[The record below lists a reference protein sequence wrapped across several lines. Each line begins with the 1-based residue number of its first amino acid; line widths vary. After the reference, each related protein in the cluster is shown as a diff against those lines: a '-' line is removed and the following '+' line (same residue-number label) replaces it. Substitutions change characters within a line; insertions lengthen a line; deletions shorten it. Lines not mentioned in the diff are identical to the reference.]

1 MALTGL
7 FFNDNMTA
15 SRLLKSLNS
24 SSPWMWSSPAPAW
37 ATPAPAAETPARSRT
52 PSPGSHRRRS
62 PRSALIIYVVIPA
75 SLLTIWLQEL
85 FHNIEQFT
93 KQAKKAAESLESAV
107 EASRS
112 KVIQSKNAGKETLE
126 DMDIV
131 RKNVVDDFKSALQK
145 LGDSNDNDKD
155 PHHATEIEEAE
166 VTSSEADPCSE
177 NHSKVTNTDSSS
189 CPQPPLEPSTRDRV
203 QVSCDWLLWSQY
215 WSVIGPVGD
224 SGGGHGGLAVHPACA
239 AEQPPARRPGGL
251 RRHPRQPR
259 HVHPRQPDPGLH
271 RGAAR

>member
-1 MALTGL
+1 MNVKFPRT
-7 FFNDNMTA
+7 
-15 SRLLKSLNS
+15 RLSNS
-24 SSPWMWSSPAPAW
+24 SSSGGDSRKESHSESRQSSEEIAQVC
-37 ATPAPAAETPARSRT
+37 
-52 PSPGSHRRRS
+52 SHY
-62 PRSALIIYVVIPA
+62 LDIPVT
-75 SLLTIWLQEL
+75 LLTIWLQEL

-155 PHHATEIEEAE
+155 PHHATETEEAE
-166 VTSSEADPCSE
+166 VTSSEADPCSQ

-189 CPQPPLEPSTRDRV
+189 CPQPPLEPATRDRV
-203 QVSCDWLLWSQY
+203 QVSCDWLL
-215 WSVIGPVGD
+215 
-224 SGGGHGGLAVHPACA
+224 
-239 AEQPPARRPGGL
+239 
-251 RRHPRQPR
+251 
-259 HVHPRQPDPGLH
+259 
-271 RGAAR
+271 